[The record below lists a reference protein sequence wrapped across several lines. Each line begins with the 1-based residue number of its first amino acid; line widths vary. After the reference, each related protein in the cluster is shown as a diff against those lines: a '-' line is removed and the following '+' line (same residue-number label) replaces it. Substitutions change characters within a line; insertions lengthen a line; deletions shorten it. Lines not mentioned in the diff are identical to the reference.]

1 MADVRFGRGFVQSAT
16 NPAYTQG
23 LFDLGQ
29 QIGSYDRRQ
38 REKAAQVAVSKGMMN
53 SVIDATNAISTGEI
67 NVIDEAD
74 ASLQGLSASIKD
86 PELIRQVN
94 DARILVAQARVDA
107 RPKHIEN
114 KARALN
120 DINRSIASVDEQLKG
135 LTGEDSAFEGLTVQK
150 ARLRAKADEL
160 SENADVAIKAAEID
174 FNTRLAAIS
183 QENQIGAAL
192 ETQAHRKLS
201 SMADLNSDEAQ
212 EIRKSP
218 GGGPAYDRV
227 LKERAEL
234 QKAVLEAEDT
244 KSRLGKL
251 EDSELDTFFE
261 RYPDT
266 RFSRAQL
273 KAMRPKDA
281 RDLMANVQVETAKT
295 TAQLERN
302 KAIPQKAQA
311 KAIARTVLEHV
322 RTSGAV
328 EYVPLPF
335 DYFRDIE
342 DKIDNMSTEE
352 REAFISD
359 FDGNMGV
366 QEIVDTAI
374 QKLKGLFPRQ
384 MEDYLRVNNMASI
397 QEAATDQLFNELK
410 ALPENKLVPDEEIRA
425 TVESLLNPQRVPN
438 S

>member
-192 ETQAHRKLS
+192 ETQAHRKR
-201 SMADLNSDEAQ
+201 NW
-212 EIRKSP
+212 
-218 GGGPAYDRV
+218 RV
-227 LKERAEL
+227 RHIH
-234 QKAVLEAEDT
+234 QH
-244 KSRLGKL
+244 R
-251 EDSELDTFFE
+251 
-261 RYPDT
+261 
-266 RFSRAQL
+266 
-273 KAMRPKDA
+273 
-281 RDLMANVQVETAKT
+281 
-295 TAQLERN
+295 
-302 KAIPQKAQA
+302 
-311 KAIARTVLEHV
+311 
-322 RTSGAV
+322 
-328 EYVPLPF
+328 
-335 DYFRDIE
+335 
-342 DKIDNMSTEE
+342 
-352 REAFISD
+352 
-359 FDGNMGV
+359 
-366 QEIVDTAI
+366 
-374 QKLKGLFPRQ
+374 
-384 MEDYLRVNNMASI
+384 
-397 QEAATDQLFNELK
+397 
-410 ALPENKLVPDEEIRA
+410 
-425 TVESLLNPQRVPN
+425 
-438 S
+438 